1 MSDDAKADKAPKKKG
16 GLIGKLMPVLIGLL
30 IGAAGVGGGL
40 YAMKPE
46 AFTGGHDGPKEDP
59 NAPKKVPREGA
70 GSGHYEA
77 SYFAISQPFTS
88 NLKDSSQFVQ
98 LSISLGTFY
107 DETFLEKLK
116 SHEMALRSAALLVI
130 ADESYDAVSTI
141 AGKQALAAKL
151 KTVLNNTLKERGEV
165 PGIDTVY
172 FTGFV
177 VQ

>member
-1 MSDDAKADKAPKKKG
+1 MSDDAKAEKTPKKKKG
-16 GLIGKLMPVLIGLL
+16 FIGKLMPMLVGLL

-46 AFTGGHDGPKEDP
+46 AFARDHAAPKEDP

-70 GSGHYEA
+70 GEGKYEA

-141 AGKQALAAKL
+141 PGKQALAAKL
-151 KTVLNNTLKERGEV
+151 KGVLNKTLKERGEV
-165 PGIDTVY
+165 AGIDTVY
-172 FTGFV
+172 FTSFV

>member
-1 MSDDAKADKAPKKKG
+1 MSDDAKPAPVVKKKG
-16 GLIGKLMPVLIGLL
+16 MIGKMMPVLVGL
-30 IGAAGVGGGL
+30 ITGAAGVGGGL
-40 YAMKPE
+40 YALKPE
-46 AFTGGHDGPKEDP
+46 VFAAGHDVAKEDP
-59 NAPKKVPREGA
+59 DAPKKVQREGA
-70 GSGHYEA
+70 AAGHYEA
-77 SYFAISQPFTS
+77 SYFALSQPFTS

-116 SHEMALRSAALLVI
+116 AHEMALRSAALLVI
-130 ADESYDAVSTI
+130 ADENYDAVSTI

-151 KTVLNNTLKERGEV
+151 KGVLNKTLKERGEV
-165 PGIDTVY
+165 QGIDTVY

>member
-1 MSDDAKADKAPKKKG
+1 MSDDAKAEKPPKKK
-16 GLIGKLMPVLIGLL
+16 GLIGKLMPIIIGLV

-40 YAMKPE
+40 YAMKPDV
-46 AFTGGHDGPKEDP
+46 FTASNAGPKEDP
-59 NAPKKVPREGA
+59 DAPKKVKRKG
-70 GSGHYEA
+70 GSDGQYQA
-77 SYFAISQPFTS
+77 SYFALSQPFTS

-107 DETFLEKLK
+107 DETFLETLK
-116 SHEMALRSAALLVI
+116 THEMALRSTVLLVI
-130 ADESYDAVSTI
+130 ADENYDVVASI
-141 AGKQALAAKL
+141 AGKQALAKKL
-151 KTVLNNTLKERGEV
+151 KESLNTTLKERGET